1 MSVISLFWN
10 EMPSRTDIAKEVC
23 SVALLDILSN
33 QSLQLILI
41 IKNMHNL
48 AFTYF
53 LKGNFILSS
62 YFLFYFFFSKSLPKA
77 TVFHKI
83 YAQVMYLM
91 IHLYVQLTTWQS
103 SHTILSATDEFRRN
117 NIVYLFLS
125 NCCFNKLSAILILFT
140 TENLLASFKSS
151 TMWLIP

>member
-62 YFLFYFFFSKSLPKA
+62 YFFFSKSLPKA

-83 YAQVMYLM
+83 YAQVMYLV
-91 IHLYVQLTTWQS
+91 ILLYVQLPTWQS